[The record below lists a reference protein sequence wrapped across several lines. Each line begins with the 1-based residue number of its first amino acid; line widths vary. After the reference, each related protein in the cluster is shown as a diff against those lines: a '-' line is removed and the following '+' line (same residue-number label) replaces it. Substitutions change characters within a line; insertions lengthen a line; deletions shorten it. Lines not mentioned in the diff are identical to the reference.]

1 MAVAG
6 TRTHPTFGR
15 HHHGDG
21 FVNHLDFSHG
31 FFLFLDQGSTCI
43 GKGFGVGFDFF
54 HHQAAQRCGA
64 AQNVF
69 QLALLFAQFFEL
81 LLDLDGF
88 QTRQLAQADVQNI
101 VGLAL

>member
-1 MAVAG
+1 MAG
-6 TRTHPTFGR
+6 TSTHPAFVR
-15 HHHGDG
+15 HHHRDG
-21 FVNHLDFSHG
+21 FVNHFHFRHG
-31 FFLFLDQGSTCI
+31 FFLGLNKCAALI
-43 GKGFGVGFDFF
+43 GKGFGVRLDFF

-81 LLDLDGF
+81 LLDLDSF